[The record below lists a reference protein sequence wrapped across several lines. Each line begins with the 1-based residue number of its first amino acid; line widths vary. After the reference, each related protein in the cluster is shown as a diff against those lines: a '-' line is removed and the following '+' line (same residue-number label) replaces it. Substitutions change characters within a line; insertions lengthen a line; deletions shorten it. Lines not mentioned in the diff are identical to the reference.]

1 MACEADLI
9 GILQGREIARG
20 DSVLYMM
27 ALHIGSGCDQ
37 DAIGGVQYYL
47 QAMKRMGKPQPP
59 PPPSPPPTPP
69 LTITS
74 D

>member
-9 GILQGREIARG
+9 GILQREEVARG
-20 DSVLYMM
+20 DSVLYMT
-27 ALHIGSGCDQ
+27 ALHIGGCSP

-59 PPPSPPPTPP
+59 PPPSPPSTPP
-69 LTITS
+69 LTITN